1 VREEIPMLEM
11 LRAKIRNV
19 PNFPKAGIL
28 FRDIT
33 PLLLDPEAFRAAI
46 GLIKERFAP
55 KGVEVVA
62 GIETRGLILASAL
75 AYDLSVGLALMR
87 KPGKLP
93 YKTYKATYALE
104 YGTDALEIHQDA
116 ITPGQKVLIVD
127 DLIATGG
134 TAAAAV
140 ELVKQLGGEV
150 IGLAF
155 LVELT
160 DLKGR
165 ERLKDQ
171 EIYSLIQF

>member
-1 VREEIPMLEM
+1 MLEM
-11 LRAKIRNV
+11 LRAKIRNI
-19 PNFPKAGIL
+19 PNFPKVGIL

-33 PLLLDPEAFRAAI
+33 PLLLDPEAFRRAI

>member
-1 VREEIPMLEM
+1 MLEM